1 MCGFVWAC
9 VCVSVCTSP
18 QALRRPL
25 EIMVRLRIWPSF
37 GRRCLHLR
45 KRKEE
50 GGREKR
56 EEEELICTVEGDK
69 KILLL
74 PFSLPPSIC
83 TVEGD
88 ENIYKQTQIRR
99 QTLAMHMHVNA
110 KVQSVQSRASRAFRE
125 EHQELPEKRIKSCQR
140 RASRACRDGHRR
152 SAASRTTL

>member
-110 KVQSVQSRASRAFRE
+110 KVQSVLRSASRAARAA
-125 EHQELPEKRIKSCQR
+125 HQE
-140 RASRACRDGHRR
+140 RAETGIDAALHRAPPCRP
-152 SAASRTTL
+152 

>member
-1 MCGFVWAC
+1 MRARACVCVGVCVHVCVYVCEWVCGFVWAC

-45 KRKEE
+45 KRTEE

-110 KVQSVQSRASRAFRE
+110 KVQSVQ
-125 EHQELPEKRIKSCQR
+125 R
-140 RASRACRDGHRR
+140 RASRA
-152 SAASRTTL
+152 